1 MPSTLQFPFGAFV
14 VEAAFVGK
22 QAVFA
27 LGDGS
32 LRWVDNRTARKVGV
46 HAGAILSATPT
57 RDGKGLV
64 SGGDDGTVAVVEADG
79 NVIRLAHVEKK
90 WIDHVAAGPDG
101 AVAFAAGKQVFI
113 RLGDGREKVLEL
125 DRAAGGL
132 AFAPKGT
139 RLAVASYDAVTLW
152 WAGTDAPPVKLA
164 WKGAHLGVT
173 FSLDNRFVISSMQE
187 NALHGWRLED
197 SKDMRMSGY
206 PAKTR
211 SMAWTSK
218 GRFLATSGANS
229 AVLWPFQSKDGPMGK
244 QPTLVGGRS
253 NTLVTRIATHP
264 RDEKVAMGYQD
275 GMIILADIADGKEV
289 ALRKAG
295 GGPVSALNFD
305 RTGGRLIYG
314 TEDGSG
320 GIVTL

>member
-14 VEAAFVGK
+14 VEAAFAGDH
-22 QAVFA
+22 AVFA

-32 LRWVDNRTARKVGV
+32 LRWVEERTARKVDV
-46 HAGAILSATPT
+46 HAGAILSAAPT
-57 RDGKGLV
+57 RDGRGV
-64 SGGDDGTVAVVEADG
+64 VTGGDDGKVLLVDTNGTV
-79 NVIRLAHVEKK
+79 RQLALVEKK
-90 WIDHVAAGPDG
+90 WIDHVATGPDG

-113 RLGDGREKVLEL
+113 RLGDGREKLLEL

-139 RLAVASYDAVTLW
+139 RLAVASYDSVTLW
-152 WAGTDAPPVKLA
+152 WAGTDSAPTRLA
-164 WKGAHLGVT
+164 WKGAHLGVV
-173 FSLDNRFVISSMQE
+173 FSPDNRFVISSMQE

-211 SMAWTSK
+211 SMAWTPK

-253 NTLVTRIATHP
+253 NMLVTRIATHP
-264 RDEKVAMGYQD
+264 REEKVAIGYQD
-275 GMIILADIADGKEV
+275 GMLILADIADGKEV

-295 GGPVSALNFD
+295 GGPISALNFD
-305 RTGGRLIYG
+305 KAGKRLVYG
-314 TEDGSG
+314 AEDGAG

>member
-1 MPSTLQFPFGAFV
+1 
-14 VEAAFVGK
+14 
-22 QAVFA
+22 
-27 LGDGS
+27 
-32 LRWVDNRTARKVGV
+32 
-46 HAGAILSATPT
+46 
-57 RDGKGLV
+57 
-64 SGGDDGTVAVVEADG
+64 
-79 NVIRLAHVEKK
+79 
-90 WIDHVAAGPDG
+90 
-101 AVAFAAGKQVFI
+101 
-113 RLGDGREKVLEL
+113 
-125 DRAAGGL
+125 
-132 AFAPKGT
+132 
-139 RLAVASYDAVTLW
+139 
-152 WAGTDAPPVKLA
+152 
-164 WKGAHLGVT
+164 
-173 FSLDNRFVISSMQE
+173 VISSMQE

-275 GMIILADIADGKEV
+275 GMIILADIADGREV
-289 ALRKAG
+289 ALRAAG
-295 GGPVSALNFD
+295 GGPLSALNFD
-305 RTGGRLIYG
+305 RTGERLIYG
-314 TEDGSG
+314 TEDGAG